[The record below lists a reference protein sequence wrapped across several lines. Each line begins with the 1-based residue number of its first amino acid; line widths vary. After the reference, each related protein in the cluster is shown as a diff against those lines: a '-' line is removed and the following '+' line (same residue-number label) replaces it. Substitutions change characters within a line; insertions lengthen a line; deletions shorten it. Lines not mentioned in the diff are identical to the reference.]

1 MQEAGSDPHEMATFS
16 FGGGLPNAPLA
27 DDSTDVVLLRKGK
40 IVLHR
45 LLAEGGGGGGQWQW
59 LKTKFAISL
68 KYDYF
73 HFPITVLYL
82 SSLEFSY
89 PSSLQITPSKP
100 GV

>member
-1 MQEAGSDPHEMATFS
+1 M
-16 FGGGLPNAPLA
+16 PNAFLA
-27 DDSTDVVLLRKGK
+27 GESMDVVLLRKGK
-40 IVLHR
+40 IVFHR
-45 LLAEGGGGGGQWQW
+45 LLAEGGEW
-59 LKTKFAISL
+59 LKTKFAIPL

-73 HFPITVLYL
+73 HFPITVSYL